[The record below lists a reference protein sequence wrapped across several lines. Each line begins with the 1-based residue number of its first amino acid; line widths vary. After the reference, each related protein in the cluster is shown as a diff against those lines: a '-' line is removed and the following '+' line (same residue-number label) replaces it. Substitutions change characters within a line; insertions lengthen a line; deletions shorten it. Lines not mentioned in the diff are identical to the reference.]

1 MYLNE
6 IMNTFSAAGVGNAP
20 SANFSLIAGLVVF
33 VLLAG
38 GAAAFLLMRRNKQDT
53 AAPTS
58 PVYKLATELKGEQQ
72 KADIIVNAIEDGLV
86 LFDEQLTIRTFNPS
100 AARITGWSDG
110 DASNLPLETVVK
122 IIDTKG
128 EPYPEKTDPFRR
140 VFAEKATI
148 RLNDAELLTQSGKHV
163 AISLTISPLINEQ
176 QQVFAAVATFRDIT
190 VERAEVQRRDDF
202 VSTASHEMR
211 TPVAAIEGYL
221 ALALNDKVSI
231 IDSRAREYLEKAH
244 ASTQHLGQL
253 FQDLLTSAKAEDGR
267 LSSHPVVVEMG
278 SYLQQL
284 TDDLHFAADKKGLA
298 VEFVA
303 GINNIINAS
312 GDGNK
317 VIRPLYYVMVDP
329 DRMREVVT
337 NLFDNA
343 VKYTDKGKITIG
355 LTGNNEVVQFYVS
368 DTGNGIP
375 AEDVPHL
382 FQKFYRVDN
391 SATRTIG
398 GTGLG
403 LYISRKIVELYEG
416 RIWVDSQLN
425 KGTTFYI
432 NLPRLNTQEAT
443 NLQRTQTYQT
453 VPQ

>member
-317 VIRPLYYVMVDP
+317 VIRPLYYV
-329 DRMREVVT
+329 
-337 NLFDNA
+337 
-343 VKYTDKGKITIG
+343 I
-355 LTGNNEVVQFYVS
+355 